1 MKAIACVLDTS
12 AILVH
17 FFGEPGA
24 DVVERVWA
32 AGSALPGISAVTAA
46 ELRLR
51 LGREVSEDPAAQE
64 AIHCYLNEL
73 TICLPVDRAIAECA
87 WQLKI
92 SASPRIPLIDAIIA
106 ATARSVGAT
115 LIHRDPHMSSIPEGL
130 LAQVQLPR

>member
-1 MKAIACVLDTS
+1 MKTIACILDTS

-24 DVVERVWA
+24 DVVEKVWS

-46 ELRLR
+46 ELRLC
-51 LGREVSEDPAAQE
+51 LGKEVSEQPAVQE
-64 AIHCYLNEL
+64 AIDRYLNEL
-73 TICLPVDRAIAECA
+73 TVCLPVDRAIAECA

-92 SASPRIPLIDAIIA
+92 SSSPRIPLIDAIIA
-106 ATARSVGAT
+106 ATARSIGAT

-130 LAQVQLPR
+130 VARVELPR